1 MGKYNINMGKKYFG
15 QYAKFFTDGGSVPFS
30 QSDFVKNFDVTL
42 ENLKKDKDVTALIAH
57 FANK

>member
-1 MGKYNINMGKKYFG
+1 MGKKYFG